1 MATVTWT
8 YADWRS
14 QTTIAQQ
21 LDRLKLHMQEVSG
34 FVLES
39 SAKARMLRLDT
50 DYMPML
56 DTALQRLE
64 AKVSLSAAGSRFG
77 VSSFIRGGGA

>member
-8 YADWRS
+8 YSDWRS

-34 FVLES
+34 FMLES
-39 SAKARMLRLDT
+39 SAKARMLRLDSA
-50 DYMPML
+50 YMPML
-56 DTALQRLE
+56 QTQLERLE
-64 AKVSLSAAGSRFG
+64 SKVSIAAAGSRFG
-77 VSSFIRGGGA
+77 VSSFLRGGGA

>member
-1 MATVTWT
+1 MATVTWL
-8 YADWRS
+8 YSDWRS
-14 QTTIAQQ
+14 QSTVALQ

-50 DYMPML
+50 AYMPML
-56 DTALQRLE
+56 NTELQRLE
-64 AKVSLSAAGSRFG
+64 AKLSISAAGARFG
-77 VSSFIRGGGA
+77 VSSFLRGGGA

>member
-1 MATVTWT
+1 MATVTWL
-8 YADWRS
+8 YSDWRS
-14 QTTIAQQ
+14 QTTVALQ

-39 SAKARMLRLDT
+39 SAKARMLRLDEK
-50 DYMPML
+50 YLPML
-56 DTALQRLE
+56 QADLQRLE
-64 AKVSLSAAGSRFG
+64 SKVSIAAAGSRFG

>member
-1 MATVTWT
+1 MATVNWT
-8 YADWRS
+8 YSDWRS
-14 QTTIAQQ
+14 QTTVAAQ

-39 SAKARMLRLDT
+39 SAKARMLRLDEK
-50 DYMPML
+50 YLPML
-56 DTALQRLE
+56 QAELQRLE
-64 AKVSLSAAGSRFG
+64 SKISIGAAGSRFG